1 MPTKFRY
8 DLGETFVITRGMD
21 SCLFVYTKET
31 WNNITNK
38 LSELSFTKKDVRAF
52 QRFFLSAATICEFD
66 KQGRINIS
74 SPLAEYASLQ
84 KECVIIGVNDRIEI
98 WSKENFDKYLNDSID
113 NVFMNYKVDLEN
125 DRTMKEIE
133 DKEIP
138 IVHNVIKITKEPK
151 MQQKTFISSNVF
163 KIEDQPMIK
172 ESTFVSRPNKGEI
185 INKIFEIQ
193 QKMKK

>member
-1 MPTKFRY
+1 MFIGEYHHNIDEKSRLIMPSKFRY

-52 QRFFLSAATICEFD
+52 QRFFLSGATICEFD

-98 WSKENFDKYLNDSID
+98 WSKENFGKYLNDSID
-113 NVFMNYKVDLEN
+113 NVIDIAEHL
-125 DRTMKEIE
+125 
-133 DKEIP
+133 
-138 IVHNVIKITKEPK
+138 
-151 MQQKTFISSNVF
+151 
-163 KIEDQPMIK
+163 
-172 ESTFVSRPNKGEI
+172 
-185 INKIFEIQ
+185 FEV
-193 QKMKK
+193 